1 MGAQPSTFVIAEAGV
16 NHNGSLELA
25 LELVSAA
32 KACGADAVK
41 FQTFEARSLVTRS
54 AAKAAYQLAASDAT
68 DDSQYA
74 MLAPLELDRT
84 AWRRIHAHCRDVG
97 IEFLS
102 SPFDERSVDV
112 LDELGVRAFKV
123 PSGEITNLPY
133 LVHLGAKG
141 KPVLLSTGMAWL
153 GEVEAAVRTLQDAGV
168 RELTLLHCV
177 TEYPAPPE
185 QINLRAMATLAAAFG
200 LPVGYSDHTAGIEIA
215 VAAVALG
222 AAVIEK
228 HFTLDTNL
236 PGPDHRA
243 SLDPAAFTAM
253 VSAIRSVE
261 LALGDGR
268 KRPAACELPNLVVVR
283 KSLVA
288 TRELRAGERLER
300 GDVAVKRPGSG
311 IVPGELER
319 VLGRRAARDI
329 AADQVIGW
337 QDLT

>member
-54 AAKAAYQLAASDAT
+54 AAKAAYQRAPDD

-74 MLAPLELDRT
+74 MLAALELDLA
-84 AWRRIHAHCRDVG
+84 AWRRIHAHCRDIG

-102 SPFDERSVDV
+102 SPFDEGAVDV

-133 LVHLGAKG
+133 LEHLGAKA
-141 KPVLLSTGMAWL
+141 KPVILSTGMAWL
-153 GEVEAAVRTLQDAGV
+153 GEVEAAVRTLQAAGV
-168 RELTLLHCV
+168 RDLTLLHCV

-185 QINLRAMATLAAAFG
+185 QINLRAMATLATAFG
-200 LPVGYSDHTAGIEIA
+200 LPVGYSDHTAGSEIA

-222 AAVIEK
+222 AVVIEK
-228 HFTLDTNL
+228 HFTLDTSL
-236 PGPDHRA
+236 PGPDHTA
-243 SLDPAAFTAM
+243 SLDPASFAAM
-253 VSAIRSVE
+253 VRAIRSVE

-283 KSLVA
+283 KSVVA
-288 TRELRAGERLER
+288 TRDVRAGETIVR
-300 GDVAVKRPGSG
+300 GDVVVKRPGSG
-311 IVPGELER
+311 IAPGDLDR

-329 AADQVIGW
+329 AADEVIDW
-337 QDLT
+337 SDLA